1 MLVVNSFST
10 SIHTGNARTLQVWYD
25 KFMISTTVRL
35 CISWKGSD
43 NVGVEGDSV
52 GVNLALVPTVLLLDL
67 ETKMASTVCGHLSV
81 TFVASILILYEL
93 GN

>member
-1 MLVVNSFST
+1 MS
-10 SIHTGNARTLQVWYD
+10 
-25 KFMISTTVRL
+25 
-35 CISWKGSD
+35 
-43 NVGVEGDSV
+43 
-52 GVNLALVPTVLLLDL
+52 VNLGLVPTVLLLDL